1 MAGPRRS
8 REEGWK
14 VEEEEAYYQ
23 VDDEESPWGPW
34 GTHGQ
39 EGNGVGCARGV
50 RRGESPGNVPGHTGP
65 FLRDELVKFIESVKL
80 GENRLSPL
88 SLSHSLSLSRIP
100 IPLAPPSSIVDRPSK
115 RCCTFTDF
123 QIRGWKG
130 RTFDQTFFDRT
141 CPLPPRDL
149 ALERD
154 GNVE

>member
-88 SLSHSLSLSRIP
+88 SLSLTLSLGSHLLR
-100 IPLAPPSSIVDRPSK
+100 LRPSWIDLRNAAAPLRISKFEGGKEGRSIK
-115 RCCTFTDF
+115 RSSAEPVRSRLG
-123 QIRGWKG
+123 I
-130 RTFDQTFFDRT
+130 
-141 CPLPPRDL
+141 
-149 ALERD
+149 
-154 GNVE
+154 

>member
-88 SLSHSLSLSRIP
+88 SLSLSLSP
-100 IPLAPPSSIVDRPSK
+100 
-115 RCCTFTDF
+115 
-123 QIRGWKG
+123 
-130 RTFDQTFFDRT
+130 
-141 CPLPPRDL
+141 
-149 ALERD
+149 
-154 GNVE
+154 